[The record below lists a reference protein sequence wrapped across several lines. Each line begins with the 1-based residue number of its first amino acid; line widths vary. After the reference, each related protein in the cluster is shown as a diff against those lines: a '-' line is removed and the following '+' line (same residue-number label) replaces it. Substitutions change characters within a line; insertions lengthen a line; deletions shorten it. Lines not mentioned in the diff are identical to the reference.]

1 VAVFE
6 YRGIVVA
13 SGKATKGIRD
23 AENAKTLRASL
34 RKEGILLTT
43 ATEEAEAKLKRKG
56 NLNIKQWFNRPN
68 TADIAM
74 MTRQLATLVRARIPL
89 FEALSALIDQ
99 VEKESLRR
107 ALTNVREQI
116 REGTSF
122 ADALA
127 THPTIFAEMYVNM
140 VRAGEASG
148 TLEAVLGRLAN
159 FVEDQSKLKSK
170 VTGALA
176 YPAMMMVISTGIIS
190 LLMVS
195 VVPKMTK
202 LFANMN
208 QALPI
213 YTRVLVASSNFLA
226 DFWWIISLLVALAV
240 VVFRRWKKT
249 AEGRLRWDHF
259 LLHMPMF
266 GSLLRMVSIAR
277 FSRTLATLLSAGV
290 ALLPAMGIV
299 RNVLGN
305 SALEAVVGDATARIR
320 EGESIADPLKASGLF
335 PPLVTHMIAIGE
347 KSGELEEMLVNVAD
361 AYDTAVENRVEVL
374 TRLLEPI
381 IILVM
386 GGAVAFIAFAVLMPM
401 LELRSV

>member
-1 VAVFE
+1 MAVFE

-23 AENAKTLRASL
+23 AENAKTLRANL